1 MSFLLTSPRRYLVCL
16 TLGPAF
22 FAAAIYLTLSRIIV
36 IYAPQRAR
44 FRPQMYTFVFISFD
58 VIALI
63 LQATGGGIAASA
75 TPFSSVQKSGI
86 NIMVAGVAWQV
97 VALGIFAALAADYW
111 LRVTR
116 RDRRVHHLNPT
127 FENLRSHR
135 AFQPLFLISLCLSGV
150 FIFVRSVFRCAELS
164 DGFNGALANNEVTFM
179 VLEGAM
185 IILASGL
192 LTVFHPGLVMG
203 AEAWSRSSWKRAKT
217 SRDSDCKM
225 HPIG

>member
-1 MSFLLTSPRRYLVCL
+1 MPE
-16 TLGPAF
+16 
-22 FAAAIYLTLSRIIV
+22 
-36 IYAPQRAR
+36 RAR
-44 FRPQMYTFVFISFD
+44 FRPKLYTFVFIAFD

-75 TPFSSVQKSGI
+75 TAFSSTQKSGI
-86 NIMVAGVAWQV
+86 DIMVAGVAWQV
-97 VALGIFAALAADYW
+97 VALAIFAALAADYW

-116 RDRRVHHLNPT
+116 RDCQAYQMSLA
-127 FENLRSHR
+127 FENVRSRR
-135 AFQPLFLISLCLSGV
+135 AFQPFFLIALCLSGV
-150 FIFVRSVFRCAELS
+150 FIFIRSVFRCAELS

-203 AEAWSRSSWKRAKT
+203 AEGWSSSSWNHATTWQK
-217 SRDSDCKM
+217 SDFMMRPVGPRPSDEKSVV
-225 HPIG
+225 